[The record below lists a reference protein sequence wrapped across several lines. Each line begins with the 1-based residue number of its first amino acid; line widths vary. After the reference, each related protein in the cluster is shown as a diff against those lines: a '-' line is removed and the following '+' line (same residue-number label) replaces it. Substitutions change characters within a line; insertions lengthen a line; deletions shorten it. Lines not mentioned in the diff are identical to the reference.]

1 MVKRLASIPL
11 IAVDPHATPTTEIAT
26 VHIPSAMVGAEDEGS
41 AYRMDNVPIRMR
53 KFVEPPEGILTDKEI
68 IERIHERVKE
78 LKGTPSVIYERAL
91 EKPAVTVTAPS
102 FDSLLQ
108 KAT

>member
-1 MVKRLASIPL
+1 
-11 IAVDPHATPTTEIAT
+11 
-26 VHIPSAMVGAEDEGS
+26 
-41 AYRMDNVPIRMR
+41 VPIRMR

-78 LKGTPSVIYERAL
+78 LKGIPSVIYERAE
-91 EKPAVTVTAPS
+91 EKPAVIVTTPS